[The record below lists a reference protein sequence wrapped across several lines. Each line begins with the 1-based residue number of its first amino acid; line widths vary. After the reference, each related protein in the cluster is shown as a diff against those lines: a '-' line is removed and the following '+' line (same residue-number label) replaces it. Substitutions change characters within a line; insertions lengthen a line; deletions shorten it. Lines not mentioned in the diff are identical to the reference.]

1 MSAGSKERERVWSDD
16 GRLGPFLL
24 SFPSVNLPV
33 FEILEHPA
41 DIGFRAF
48 GATRAELFEN
58 AAIALVS
65 LATELEAIQPARE
78 YPLSAAAPD
87 PESLLVAWLSEV
99 LYWLDGRRILFRR
112 FRVMEMHES
121 HLTAVGLGEP
131 HDPARH
137 QPRLIVKAV
146 TWHQLRIAQSGG
158 RWIAEVYLDV

>member
-1 MSAGSKERERVWSDD
+1 MERWQSV
-16 GRLGPFLL
+16 GTFFLV
-24 SFPSVNLPV
+24 SFPSVNSPA

-65 LATELEAIQPARE
+65 IATELEEIQPGRE
-78 YPLSAAAPD
+78 YPLEAAAPD

-99 LYWLDGRRILFRR
+99 LFWLDARRVLFRG
-112 FRVMEMHES
+112 FRVIEMNDT

-131 HDPARH
+131 YDSTRR
-137 QPRLIVKAV
+137 QSRLIVKAV
-146 TWHQLRIAQSGG
+146 TWHQLKIMQSGG
-158 RWIAEVYLDV
+158 CWIAEVYLDV